1 MGIRLHPPFV
11 GGERYGADARGI
23 ALAGA
28 ARLDGSWMQLQ
39 PGLDDEGAPA
49 DHEIDL
55 IDRYLDEL
63 PSIDD
68 FLEDQAAAGQFA
80 REPELDPGLEL
91 DADGWALAAWQ
102 SYNWSDLAQLG
113 APQQAYEADAEAAW
127 IATDWTPV
135 SIEAYDARRSR
146 GTLGTNHA
154 TADEVALALDA
165 IARKIRSG
173 ELSIDQFIGT
183 PPEAAV
189 AAALAAMLE
198 LRR

>member
-1 MGIRLHPPFV
+1 MSLRLHPPFFS
-11 GGERYGADARGI
+11 G
-23 ALAGA
+23 
-28 ARLDGSWMQLQ
+28 
-39 PGLDDEGAPA
+39 
-49 DHEIDL
+49 EIDL

-63 PSIDD
+63 PSIHD
-68 FLEDQAAAGQFA
+68 FLEDQSAAGQFDI
-80 REPELDPGLEL
+80 EPELDPELEL

-113 APQQAYEADAEAAW
+113 APQDEADAEAAW
-127 IATDWTPV
+127 TATDWTPV
-135 SIEAYDARRSR
+135 SSEAHDAWGFR
-146 GTLGTNHA
+146 GTLGTNHP
-154 TADEVALALDA
+154 TADDVALALDA

-173 ELSIDQFIGT
+173 ELSIDQFRGT